1 MPVPGKLVLGRKRP
15 LSAFVPHVSRLAASV
30 VFGPPV
36 LGVMI
41 WFLDRFY
48 KPIVCQSAGRGTNGE
63 AGTEGTN
70 RTLSCLHEVQLRQF
84 YVSPCHESRLEVEQ
98 ATEENRPGAVN
109 SNVTHSRSHDSR
121 VWLF

>member
-1 MPVPGKLVLGRKRP
+1 MPIGILEQIALPHLELQAVNAKKLLGRKRP

-48 KPIVCQSAGRGTNGE
+48 KPIVCQSAGPGTNEE
-63 AGTEGTN
+63 AG
-70 RTLSCLHEVQLRQF
+70 S
-84 YVSPCHESRLEVEQ
+84 
-98 ATEENRPGAVN
+98 
-109 SNVTHSRSHDSR
+109 
-121 VWLF
+121 

>member
-1 MPVPGKLVLGRKRP
+1 MPVPGKLVLGQKRP

-48 KPIVCQSAGRGTNGE
+48 KPIVCQSAGRGTNEE
-63 AGTEGTN
+63 AG
-70 RTLSCLHEVQLRQF
+70 S
-84 YVSPCHESRLEVEQ
+84 
-98 ATEENRPGAVN
+98 
-109 SNVTHSRSHDSR
+109 
-121 VWLF
+121 

>member
-1 MPVPGKLVLGRKRP
+1 MPVLVGVGKRP

-48 KPIVCQSAGRGTNGE
+48 KPIVCQPAGLGTNGE
-63 AGTEGTN
+63 ARAQTVVCMELSSAGSSMSVHVTN
-70 RTLSCLHEVQLRQF
+70 PGWNWSRPLRK
-84 YVSPCHESRLEVEQ
+84 
-98 ATEENRPGAVN
+98 TDPGQ
-109 SNVTHSRSHDSR
+109 
-121 VWLF
+121 

>member
-1 MPVPGKLVLGRKRP
+1 MPIGILVGILDEIALPHFTCGATAAVNAGMPGKLLLGGKRP

-48 KPIVCQSAGRGTNGE
+48 KPIVCQSAGLGTNEE
-63 AGTEGTN
+63 AG
-70 RTLSCLHEVQLRQF
+70 S
-84 YVSPCHESRLEVEQ
+84 
-98 ATEENRPGAVN
+98 
-109 SNVTHSRSHDSR
+109 
-121 VWLF
+121 